1 MLLYDVIISIDDV
14 YFKKFTCDGEKV
26 ESSNIALKD
35 IVYMQYEINLLY
47 GELIL
52 AAESEK
58 VEIIFNTVS
67 SDLIFEVVSFLR
79 KHYVVGKNM
88 IDLDKIEEKEV
99 EESFLYR
106 SLLIRERAGEKI
118 KIVAYQPFMELKK
131 GEATNIRQRL
141 SLYQEPVLQDSM
153 FLTNGRELG
162 ILTRVKEVKDEIESD
177 YGYRHTYIPLENIK
191 FLSMKQDEQLNNL
204 YILRILVN
212 DYEVEVRVGENFAVD
227 ALIRLQKR

>member
-1 MLLYDVIISIDDV
+1 M

-79 KHYVVGKNM
+79 KHYVV
-88 IDLDKIEEKEV
+88 
-99 EESFLYR
+99 
-106 SLLIRERAGEKI
+106 ERI
-118 KIVAYQPFMELKK
+118 
-131 GEATNIRQRL
+131 
-141 SLYQEPVLQDSM
+141 
-153 FLTNGRELG
+153 
-162 ILTRVKEVKDEIESD
+162 
-177 YGYRHTYIPLENIK
+177 
-191 FLSMKQDEQLNNL
+191 
-204 YILRILVN
+204 
-212 DYEVEVRVGENFAVD
+212 
-227 ALIRLQKR
+227 